1 MNVQCSIC
9 LQEII
14 NINTCVTNCHHRYCV
29 DCLNRWFDR
38 GQSSCPMCRGT
49 VRYIT
54 HDNQSHRIIFNRL
67 DNQHIQSQPHVQ
79 SQGNNVRITKQFYRF
94 IKLSY
99 VLMSFLSTLPVL
111 MYIKIRK
118 EYSDQNILLEECHN
132 GS

>member
-9 LQEII
+9 LQDII
-14 NINTCVTNCHHRYCV
+14 NINTCITNCHHRYCV

-67 DNQHIQSQPHVQ
+67 DNQDNQPHVQ
-79 SQGNNVRITKQFYRF
+79 VQGNNVLITKQFYKF

-99 VLMSFLSTLPVL
+99 ILLSFLTTIPII
-111 MYIKIRK
+111 MYIELRK
-118 EYSDQNILLEECHN
+118 DYSDKITILEECN
-132 GS
+132 DNL

>member
-9 LQEII
+9 LQDII

-79 SQGNNVRITKQFYRF
+79 SQGNNVIITKQFYRF

>member
-9 LQEII
+9 LQDII

-38 GQSSCPMCRGT
+38 GQSSCPMCRGN

-67 DNQHIQSQPHVQ
+67 DNQDNQPHVQ
-79 SQGNNVRITKQFYRF
+79 VQGNNVLITKQFYKF

-99 VLMSFLSTLPVL
+99 ILLSFLTTIPII
-111 MYIKIRK
+111 MYIELRK
-118 EYSDQNILLEECHN
+118 DYSDKITILEECN
-132 GS
+132 DNL

>member
-9 LQEII
+9 LQDII

-79 SQGNNVRITKQFYRF
+79 SQGNNVLITKQFYRF

-99 VLMSFLSTLPVL
+99 VLISFLSTLPVL

-118 EYSDQNILLEECHN
+118 EYSDQNILLKECQN
-132 GS
+132 GL

>member
-79 SQGNNVRITKQFYRF
+79 SQGNNVLITKQFYRF

>member
-9 LQEII
+9 LQDII

-79 SQGNNVRITKQFYRF
+79 SQGNNVLITKQFYRF

>member
-38 GQSSCPMCRGT
+38 GQSSCPLCRGT

-79 SQGNNVRITKQFYRF
+79 SQGNNVLITKQFYRF

>member
-9 LQEII
+9 LQDII

-38 GQSSCPMCRGT
+38 GQSSCPMCRGN

-79 SQGNNVRITKQFYRF
+79 SQGNNVLITKQFYRF